1 MGEQMPLLV
10 SQQFRPTVIIFIGDD
25 ERRVADVLRDLDDA
39 SARRDPTI
47 YTRFRDLCAG
57 LDGPLRQCV
66 ELIAV
71 REGTTR
77 ATRLPLDDWS
87 YREADEDEMDEE
99 DEAAEAKTQRRSST
113 RVRISKDLPQEGEFS
128 ELFGALLRKV
138 QGAWQ
143 LSDIEKQGYKVSEN
157 QAQIHIVSRTT
168 SQTVAQVSQLVM
180 DELHEHRFST
190 LISFLLLDHPRY
202 PDRAPGDTTPLAD
215 AAVASPW
222 ATQPP
227 PGPQT
232 PRAPLIESI
241 PDLDVIGA
249 TPPFAPLPAM
259 ADSDAQ
265 LAPVAAPVN
274 MGVATGTLVGAP
286 NAAGDAFASSFASS
300 GVAAADVA
308 PTRRTPPPWLAD
320 LGAQPGKTPQVNF
333 CFMYEEFDQ
342 SKRAYRE
349 SDIRYAIAETLFG
362 LVATGLQ
369 AAPTFREVT
378 QVSPRSGRPKPTD
391 AEIFARERAV
401 LARKAREEQAASAHV
416 SATDPFAPLAAYS
429 PTADGAAPDADADL
443 SDPFSRSSAGLAAVP
458 PMLSDTEEIDAR
470 IGSIGTS
477 MAFFPRA
484 AVERY
489 CANTFGAELLKT
501 WRLSLGE
508 RPLRLRERSRV
519 RTDAGRLAKSLE
531 DGVVD
536 SERRPGAPEHLQP
549 TLNFFEDG
557 DLRQDLYLA
566 SRELF
571 GQLSRNVVANQ
582 MRDDDDR
589 DTWAQFA
596 ERQSLEARGKLTT
609 WREAAEIAWEKA
621 RAESEQTISRAI
633 GDLWFADEQGL
644 SRAQI
649 YARRMDE
656 ALTATQSHLLIW
668 RREHA
673 SEYESKIR
681 ALNKRATG
689 PWEADQEVAAASLH
703 NVAYVVSGTHETL
716 GGSEQDPRDY
726 LPQELRKTTQR
737 LAMRAAW
744 ARARVPSVGQ
754 LFAAGVMAAPVLLV
768 LALGLLWGA
777 GQYAWQPLLITAV
790 GVVALVAI
798 CCALARAVALRTL
811 RDSEEDHLRAYR
823 LYYAYLCAQWEDQ
836 LRVALVNPLA
846 RVVKNARERLDDIQR
861 FIQRLE
867 NDMRDAAQAT
877 EDDLFEGPSGLRDVF
892 IANGLELTMQR
903 ENDPGGYHLEDFY
916 RTVNQQREA
925 TPHATWQR
933 NDVQIQHHL
942 RKTLAEQRGGVIHL
956 SNAAF
961 EARIRAFAREVIR
974 PYLKGDLVSAEA
986 ALGARNGVTIWRGAL
1001 SRSTILYRPDN
1012 DAPQYLYVAAND
1024 DARKTQPATLATLQD
1039 ATPIRTSHPEWL
1051 LLTRFQIGG
1060 ARSRWGTWMS
1070 FETTPLEERLPS
1082 RPDWGQPRRGAR
1094 PTSQTGPNGHTNGNG
1109 NGAGNG
1115 ANGRN
1120 SSNGNGNGNGNG
1132 GGGRAGQADVGH
1144 DQRQGDAR

>member
-1 MGEQMPLLV
+1 MPLLV

-25 ERRVADVLRDLDDA
+25 GRRIADVARDLDDA
-39 SARRDPTI
+39 TARRDPTV

-71 REGTTR
+71 GEQTMR
-77 ATRLPLDDWS
+77 ATRLALDDWS
-87 YREADEDEMDEE
+87 YREADEDDA
-99 DEAAEAKTQRRSST
+99 DDDNADAEAESKRRPST
-113 RVRISKDLPQEGEFS
+113 RLRISNEMPRDGDFT
-128 ELFGALLRKV
+128 ELFGKLLRKV

-143 LSDIEKQGYKVSEN
+143 LRDIEAQGYMVPET
-157 QAQIHIVSRTT
+157 QAQIHIVSHTT
-168 SQTVAQVSQLVM
+168 SLAVARISQLVVN
-180 DELHEHRFST
+180 ELRDHRFST
-190 LISFLLLDHPRY
+190 LISYLLLDHPRY
-202 PDRAPGDTTPLAD
+202 PDRAPDSANPSAVGGGD
-215 AAVASPW
+215 PW
-222 ATQPP
+222 ATHPSGQQPP
-227 PGPQT
+227 S
-232 PRAPLIESI
+232 APLIESI
-241 PDLDVIGA
+241 PDIDIVGAAPAPAPAIPSQAGDGTQAPPLATGSSVGVPTTSAAA
-249 TPPFAPLPAM
+249 TP
-259 ADSDAQ
+259 
-265 LAPVAAPVN
+265 
-274 MGVATGTLVGAP
+274 
-286 NAAGDAFASSFASS
+286 
-300 GVAAADVA
+300 
-308 PTRRTPPPWLAD
+308 REPPPWLAD
-320 LGAQPGKTPQVNF
+320 LSAQPGKTPQVNF

-342 SKRAYRE
+342 GKRAYRE
-349 SDIRYAIAETLFG
+349 SDIRYAIAETLFA

-378 QVSPRSGRPKPTD
+378 QVSPRSGRPKPTN
-391 AEIFARERAV
+391 AEIDERNRTIEARR
-401 LARKAREEQAASAHV
+401 AREEQMASVADVASGGVASAGAPFGSLPRYSPLTD
-416 SATDPFAPLAAYS
+416 SAAPDDLDDPFA
-429 PTADGAAPDADADL
+429 
-443 SDPFSRSSAGLAAVP
+443 RSGIALELVP
-458 PMLSDTEEIDAR
+458 PMLSSTEEIDAR

-508 RPLRLRERSRV
+508 RPLRWLERTRV
-519 RTDAGRLAKSLE
+519 RTDAARLAKSLE
-531 DGVVD
+531 DGVRD
-536 SERRPGAPEHLQP
+536 SERRPGAPEHLAP
-549 TLNFFEDG
+549 TLGFLEDG

-566 SRELF
+566 SREVF
-571 GQLSRNVVANQ
+571 GQLSRNAVANH

-596 ERQSLEARGKLTT
+596 EQQSLEARGKLTT

-621 RAESEQTISRAI
+621 RAESEQTISKAI

-656 ALTATQSHLLIW
+656 ALTTTQEHLLLW
-668 RREHA
+668 RREHTA
-673 SEYESKIR
+673 EYEAKMR
-681 ALNKRATG
+681 GLNKRASG
-689 PWEADQEVAAASLH
+689 PWESEPATVEASLH
-703 NVAYVVSGTHETL
+703 NVAYVVSGAHETL
-716 GGSEQDPRDY
+716 RGYEQDPRDY

-737 LAMRAAW
+737 LAMRVAW

-754 LFAAGVMAAPVLLV
+754 LFGAGVMATPVLLV

-777 GQYAWQPLLITAV
+777 RQYAWTPLIITTV

-892 IANGLELTMQR
+892 IANGLELTMRR
-903 ENDPGGYHLEDFY
+903 ENDAGGYHLEDFY
-916 RTVNQQREA
+916 RTVNQRREA

-933 NDVQIQHHL
+933 NDLQIQHHL

-974 PYLKGDLVSAEA
+974 PYLTGELVSAEA
-986 ALGARNGVTIWRGAL
+986 ALGARNGVAIWRGAL

-1024 DARKTQPATLATLQD
+1024 GARKTQPASLGVLQD

-1070 FETTPLEERLPS
+1070 VETKPLIDRLQS
-1082 RPDWGQPRRGAR
+1082 RPDWGQPRRPR
-1094 PTSQTGPNGHTNGNG
+1094 PTSQNGHTHGANGAG

-1115 ANGRN
+1115 HGGYNGE
-1120 SSNGNGNGNGNG
+1120 NGAS
-1132 GGGRAGQADVGH
+1132 GRAGQADVGP

>member
-1 MGEQMPLLV
+1 MPLLV

-87 YREADEDEMDEE
+87 YREADEGDEGDDEE
-99 DEAAEAKTQRRSST
+99 DEAVETKTRRRSST
-113 RVRISKDLPQEGEFS
+113 RARISSELPQEGDFT
-128 ELFGALLRKV
+128 ELFGTLLRKV

-143 LSDIEKQGYKVSEN
+143 LRDIEAQGYKVPET

-168 SQTVAQVSQLVM
+168 SQTVAQVSQLVVN
-180 DELHEHRFST
+180 ELRDHRFST

-202 PDRAPGDTTPLAD
+202 PDRAPGETIPLTAD
-215 AAVASPW
+215 ATPSPW
-222 ATQPP
+222 GTQPATT
-227 PGPQT
+227 QT

-241 PDLDVIGA
+241 PGLDVIGEPLPA
-249 TPPFAPLPAM
+249 APLPAM
-259 ADSDAQ
+259 ADDDTQ
-265 LAPVAAPVN
+265 TTPVALPTSGG
-274 MGVATGTLVGAP
+274 MTTGTLPGMPSAP
-286 NAAGDAFASSFASS
+286 NATNGAPADTASGAFASSGA
-300 GVAAADVA
+300 VATVTA
-308 PTRRTPPPWLAD
+308 PTRRAPPPWLAD
-320 LGAQPGKTPQVNF
+320 LSAQPGKTPQVNF

-349 SDIRYAIAETLFG
+349 SDIRYAIAETLFA

-378 QVSPRSGRPKPTD
+378 QVSPRSGRPKPTE
-391 AEIFARERAV
+391 AEILARERAV
-401 LARKAREEQAASAHV
+401 TARKEREERLARAASA
-416 SATDPFAPLAAYS
+416 SAYGAEADDPFASLAAYS
-429 PTADGAAPDADADL
+429 PATDSATPGDL
-443 SDPFSRSSAGLAAVP
+443 DFDDPFARSSAGLAAVP
-458 PMLSDTEEIDAR
+458 PMLSDTEEIDSR

-508 RPLRLRERSRV
+508 RPLRWLDRTRV
-519 RTDAGRLAKSLE
+519 RTDAARVAKSLE
-531 DGVVD
+531 DGVRD
-536 SERRPGAPEHLQP
+536 SERRPGAPEHLYP
-549 TLNFFEDG
+549 TLGFLEDN

-566 SRELF
+566 SREVF
-571 GQLSRNVVANQ
+571 SQLSRNAVANH

-596 ERQSLEARGKLTT
+596 EQQSLEARGKLTT

-621 RAESEQTISRAI
+621 RSESEQTISKAI

-656 ALTATQSHLLIW
+656 ALTSTQEHLLLW

-673 SEYESKIR
+673 AEYEAKMR

-689 PWEADQEVAAASLH
+689 PWESDSEVAAASLH
-703 NVAYVVSGTHETL
+703 NVAYVVSGSHETL
-716 GGSEQDPRDY
+716 RGYEQDPRDY

-744 ARARVPSVGQ
+744 ARARVPGVGQ
-754 LFAAGVMAAPVLLV
+754 LFAAGAMATPALLV

-777 GQYAWQPLLITAV
+777 GQYAWRPLIITAV
-790 GVVALVAI
+790 GVVVVVAL

-892 IANGLELTMQR
+892 IANGLELTMRR

-916 RTVNQQREA
+916 RTVNLQREA

-933 NDVQIQHHL
+933 NDLQIQHHL

-986 ALGARNGVTIWRGAL
+986 ALGARNGVAIWRGAL

-1024 DARKTQPATLATLQD
+1024 GARKTQPASLGVLQD

-1070 FETTPLEERLPS
+1070 FETTPLEDRLPS
-1082 RPDWGQPRRGAR
+1082 RPNWDQPRRPR
-1094 PTSQTGPNGHTNGNG
+1094 PGGQTNQNGGNGHTNANG
-1109 NGAGNG
+1109 RNGHNG
-1115 ANGRN
+1115 ANGN
-1120 SSNGNGNGNGNG
+1120 
-1132 GGGRAGQADVGH
+1132 GGRAGQADVGY
-1144 DQRQGDAR
+1144 DQRQGEAR